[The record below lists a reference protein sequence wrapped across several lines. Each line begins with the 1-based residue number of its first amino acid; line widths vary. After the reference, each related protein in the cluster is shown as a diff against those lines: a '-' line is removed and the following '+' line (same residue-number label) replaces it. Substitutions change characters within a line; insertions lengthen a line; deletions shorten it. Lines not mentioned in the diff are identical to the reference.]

1 MLQDLWRTKSVQA
14 ALNEETSGL
23 HRALS
28 GLDLTLLGIGAVIGA
43 GIFVLT
49 GVAAA
54 TRAGPGLTL
63 SFMVA
68 GTACLLAALVYA
80 ELAST
85 VPLAGSAY
93 TYSYLTMGELAA
105 WIIGWDLIL
114 EYSVASAAVAIGWSG
129 YLNRL
134 LEGIGLS
141 LPAMLR
147 LAPHEGGLINLPAFA
162 IILVMSWVLAIGVQQ
177 SSRVNNLVVGMKLVI
192 IAIFIITA
200 LPHVD
205 TANWHPYLPFGWKG
219 VMAGAGLIFFAYIG
233 FDAVSTAAEEAR
245 NPQRD
250 LPRGII
256 GSLVICTLIY
266 IVVAAILTGAVP
278 YRELNVSD
286 PVAFALT
293 RMGERM
299 AAGLISVGAIAGLTS
314 VLLVLMYGQSRVFF
328 AMSRDGLLP
337 PVFSHVHP
345 QYRTPMRVI
354 MVTGSLIALIAG
366 FLPIE
371 AVAELV
377 NVGTLAAFILV
388 SIGVIILRR
397 TQPDLRRPFRAPLVP
412 LTPILAIIA
421 CSYLIASLNAVTLW
435 RFVIWMALG
444 FILYFGY
451 ARRHSLLAR
460 QRMATDSPG

>member
-14 ALNEETSGL
+14 ALNEESSGL

-114 EYSVASAAVAIGWSG
+114 EYGVASAAVAIGWSG

-134 LEGIGLS
+134 LASLGLP
-141 LPAMLR
+141 LPALLR

-162 IILVMSWVLAIGVQQ
+162 IILLMSWVLAIGVQQ
-177 SSRVNNLVVGMKLVI
+177 SSRLNNLVVGMKLVI
-192 IAIFIITA
+192 IAIFIVSAI
-200 LPHVD
+200 PHVD
-205 TANWHPYLPFGWKG
+205 PANWDPYLPFGWKG

-245 NPQRD
+245 DPQRD

-256 GSLVICTLIY
+256 GSLVVCTLLY
-266 IVVAAILTGAVP
+266 IVVAALLTGAVP

-293 RMGERM
+293 RMGEHV

-337 PVFSHVHP
+337 PAFSHVHP
-345 QYRTPMRVI
+345 RYRTPVRVI

-397 TQPDLRRPFRAPLVP
+397 TQPDLHRPFRAPLVP
-412 LTPILAIIA
+412 LTPILAIVA
-421 CSYLIASLNAVTLW
+421 CSYLIASLGAVTLW

-451 ARRHSLLAR
+451 ARRHSQLAR
-460 QRMATDSPG
+460 QRMAADGAS

>member
-80 ELAST
+80 ELASS

-141 LPAMLR
+141 LPDMLR

-266 IVVAAILTGAVP
+266 IMVAAILTGAVP

-293 RMGERM
+293 HMGERV

-397 TQPDLRRPFRAPLVP
+397 TQPDLHRPFRTPLVP
-412 LTPILAIIA
+412 LTPILAIVA
-421 CSYLIASLNAVTLW
+421 CGYLIASLDAVTLW

-451 ARRHSLLAR
+451 ARRHSMLAR
-460 QRMATDSPG
+460 QRMATNSPG